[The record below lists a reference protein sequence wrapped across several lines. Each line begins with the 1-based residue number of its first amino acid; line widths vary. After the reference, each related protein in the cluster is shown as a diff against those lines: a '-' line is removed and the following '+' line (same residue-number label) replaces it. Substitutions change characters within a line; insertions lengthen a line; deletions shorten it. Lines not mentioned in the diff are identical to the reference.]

1 MLYIFLFQ
9 TVTIYS
15 ALFIPLKITLF
26 GIFVCNHFTFGLG
39 RPAYTQML
47 ALLQSHRVNIGWFDT
62 SKTCEKSG
70 HTSLFK
76 KNKLIKL
83 KNKLQNLNDWNRH
96 NSYNILTISN

>member
-47 ALLQSHRVNIGWFDT
+47 ALLQSHRVNIGWFYT

-70 HTSLFK
+70 HTSSFK
-76 KNKLIKL
+76 KTLEIV
-83 KNKLQNLNDWNRH
+83 
-96 NSYNILTISN
+96 LTRQSKTNYKTWMIEIDTIVITY